1 MKRGTD
7 FVWSLTVL
15 LFGFFSCAK
24 AVTRFE
30 DCSQARDYFVSHAL
44 EKVTGYGLNNY
55 YFPLG
60 GGFTVSP
67 NASPPAPEGAVAGED
82 FSTTNVQESGVDEP
96 DYVKTDGRFLYLLR
110 ETKLYI
116 FQPTENSLK
125 QVATLAV
132 GEKDKIYTE
141 MFLSGNYLLLIGRSY
156 QSGTTTQL
164 LLVDV
169 SNPSQPKTV
178 QALQMDGNLLD
189 ARLSEGVVRI
199 VVDAGA
205 MRFAWHTPA
214 LGLPLEDAP
223 DSLELNRRL
232 VENSTIANW
241 LPYAILTNSGS
252 GEKQTFPL
260 TACTDIYAPDQY
272 SGFRTIT
279 LLSIDLSKGDLSAC
293 HGATLIAEGDMIY
306 ASRENLYVATSPWY
320 FFLPA
325 AEENANQQNSV
336 IHKFAFKGSAS
347 EYAASGKVPGR
358 IRDQWSF
365 SEYEGDLRVL
375 STQDIPTGD
384 NQFTS
389 VSQITVLRQQD
400 IQLKSIGAIGGLGRG
415 EFVQSV
421 RFIGPTG
428 YVVTFRQMD
437 PLFVVDLSDPTQPK
451 VTGELEITGF
461 SAYLHPL
468 GKNLLL
474 GIGQDADTEGR
485 TQGMQVSLFDVSD
498 PTNPQRLQN
507 ITLKDAWSQ
516 VDWDH
521 KAFLWWEPKQMLF
534 APFEKP
540 DYFVF
545 SGSPIPASG
554 EKSEPGDAGVIAAQI
569 KNRQLEHIATL
580 RNAGIDEPWQK
591 RSAKR
596 TIIINNKVFTISSP
610 YASNPSIGV
619 HDLDTLQTIDRI
631 MLKTGESE

>member
-1 MKRGTD
+1 MKRGTV
-7 FVWSLTVL
+7 FIWSLTIL
-15 LFGFFSCAK
+15 LFGFFSCAQ

-30 DCSQARDYFVSHAL
+30 DCSQAREYFVSHAL
-44 EKVTGYGLNNY
+44 KEVTAYGLGGD
-55 YFPLG
+55 YFP
-60 GGFTVSP
+60 FP
-67 NASPPAPEGAVAGED
+67 PFFASPFAAPAAPQEPSAREN
-82 FSTTNVQESGVDEP
+82 FSTTNFQEAGVDEP

-125 QVATLAV
+125 QVATLSV
-132 GEKDKIYTE
+132 GEKDKTYTE

-156 QSGTTTQL
+156 QSGANQL

-199 VVDAGA
+199 VVDASP

-260 TACTDIYAPDQY
+260 SACTDIYAPDQY

-279 LLSIDLSKGDLSAC
+279 LLSIDLSKGDLSAH

-306 ASRENLYVATSPWY
+306 ASRENLYVTTSPWN
-320 FFLPA
+320 FFLA
-325 AEENANQQNSV
+325 SVGDNSDQQNSV

-389 VSQITVLRQQD
+389 VSQIAVLRQQD
-400 IQLKSIGAIGGLGRG
+400 NQLKPIGAIGGLGIG

-451 VTGELEITGF
+451 VTGELEIPGF

-474 GIGQDADTEGR
+474 GIGQGTDTEGR

-498 PTNPQRLQN
+498 PTNPRRLQN
-507 ITLKDAWSQ
+507 LILQDAWSQ

-540 DYFVF
+540 DYFAF
-545 SGSPIPASG
+545 SGSPIPAVG